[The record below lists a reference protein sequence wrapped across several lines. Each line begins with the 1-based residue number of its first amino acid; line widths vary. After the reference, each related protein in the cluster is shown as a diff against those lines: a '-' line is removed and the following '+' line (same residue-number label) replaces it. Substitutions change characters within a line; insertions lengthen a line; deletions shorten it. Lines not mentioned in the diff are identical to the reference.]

1 MNEII
6 NSLIDSNSL
15 RSVIDMHF
23 TSLESI
29 KSEKERLVEELR
41 VVDVQESKLEKQ
53 LRILLSYHNFVSN
66 NGYDVINQGFK
77 ND

>member
-1 MNEII
+1 MNDII

-15 RSVIDMHF
+15 RKVIDMHF

-29 KSEKERLVEELR
+29 KSEKDRLVEELR

-53 LRILLSYHNFVSN
+53 LRILLSYHHFVSN
-66 NGYDVINQGFK
+66 NGYDVVQNE
-77 ND
+77 

>member
-29 KSEKERLVEELR
+29 KSEKERLNEELR
-41 VVDVQESKLEKQ
+41 IVDVQESKLEKQ
-53 LRILLSYHNFVSN
+53 LRILLSYHHFVSN

>member
-6 NSLIDSNSL
+6 NALIDSNSL

-53 LRILLSYHNFVSN
+53 LRILLSYHHFVSN
-66 NGYDVINQGFK
+66 NGYDVVQNG
-77 ND
+77 

>member
-1 MNEII
+1 MNDII

-15 RSVIDMHF
+15 RKVIDMHF

-29 KSEKERLVEELR
+29 KSEKDRLVEELR

-53 LRILLSYHNFVSN
+53 LRILLSYHHFVSN
-66 NGYDVINQGFK
+66 NGYDVVQNG
-77 ND
+77 